1 MQWAILLP
9 QLSGEVRCDRFNV
22 LLVLTV
28 SLGEIKGLGAYA
40 TYTLADE
47 KISFKVPDTISSPSA
62 ATVPLAACTAW
73 LALYSDRCLNIGRAS
88 KESVLIWGGSSSVA
102 QFAIQLASIY
112 GLNVVTTC
120 SPRNFDLV
128 KSLGAKHVYDYKSPN
143 VTELIRKDVPD
154 LKYVFDTI
162 GNEDNSSGLAA
173 ESGNPDCTLC
183 TVRPGLVNTE
193 GVPETVKRVD
203 VMIWTAF
210 LKVVQYKGHEWPKSQ
225 RDRELGAELFENIPK
240 WIAEGKF
247 KPNAVHHMTG
257 LKSVPEGFQLHR
269 DGKISA
275 KKVVYQI

>member
-1 MQWAILLP
+1 M
-9 QLSGEVRCDRFNV
+9 
-22 LLVLTV
+22 
-28 SLGEIKGLGAYA
+28 
-40 TYTLADE
+40 
-47 KISFKVPDTISSPSA
+47 
-62 ATVPLAACTAW
+62 
-73 LALYSDRCLNIGRAS
+73 
-88 KESVLIWGGSSSVA
+88 
-102 QFAIQLASIY
+102 
-112 GLNVVTTC
+112 TTC

-128 KSLGAKHVYDYKSPN
+128 KSLGAEHVYDYKSPN

-173 ESGNPDCTLC
+173 KSGNPDCTLC

-193 GVPETVKRVD
+193 GVPDTVKRVD

-210 LKVVQYKGHEWPKSQ
+210 LKVVQYKGHEWPVRYLSYSLSHMSSLRKSQKSQ

-247 KPNAVHHMTG
+247 KPNAVHQMTG